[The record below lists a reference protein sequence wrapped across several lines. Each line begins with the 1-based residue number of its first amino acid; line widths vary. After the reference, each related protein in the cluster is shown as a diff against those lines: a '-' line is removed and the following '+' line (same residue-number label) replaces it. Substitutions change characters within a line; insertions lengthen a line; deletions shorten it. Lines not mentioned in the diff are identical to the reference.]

1 MLGSETEVQ
10 HILRGLDQSLK
21 RNLNFNF
28 LLFGHEKKIKK
39 HILKFKRLNASS
51 DIISCED
58 FVKMTDKPSEV

>member
-28 LLFGHEKKIKK
+28 LLFGHEKKNKK
-39 HILKFKRLNASS
+39 TYFK
-51 DIISCED
+51 I
-58 FVKMTDKPSEV
+58 